1 MNWEILVVIGRTARL
16 ARPIRSNA
24 LFEGMLIFFT
34 RSAKLVY
41 LTPSFWLR
49 RFASLQNYR
58 SKRSRNETSLAHAS
72 ERVLVGSN
80 VSNPGN
86 IFSLGDTKR
95 GSSTRNSLS
104 MVRVTEEQD
113 SELSPEQKKRCFC
126 FPRNENLIPR
136 EIRRKSYKKDGETD
150 DESGADVRQHHYY
163 GSSKDT
169 RSHVGATMQ
178 QLTGQRVAIMVFVV
192 RE

>member
-1 MNWEILVVIGRTARL
+1 MEILIVIGRTARL

-24 LFEGMLIFFT
+24 LIEGMLIFFT

-49 RFASLQNYR
+49 RLASLQNYR
-58 SKRSRNETSLAHAS
+58 RKRSRNETSLAHAS

-86 IFSLGDTKR
+86 MFSLGDTKR

-113 SELSPEQKKRCFC
+113 SELSADQKKRRRFC
-126 FPRNENLIPR
+126 CPRGSNLIPR

-150 DESGADVRQHHYY
+150 DESGAEIRQHHSY

-178 QLTGQRVAIMVFVV
+178 QLTGQRVALMVFVV